1 MSIPLKSRNH
11 VNFSAANKCHFLF
24 KAIILDY
31 SCKQS
36 ESLYHGLFTVHNKTK
51 PFHDGGRYHIETSP
65 LSKLIS
71 GANQWTGFYII
82 TASVMKGS
90 KIKACIVCS
99 FIIQLLDS
107 VLYHSMEACL
117 TYWSIFLL
125 TLNKPD

>member
-71 GANQWTGFYII
+71 GANHWTGFYII
-82 TASVMKGS
+82 TASVMKGL
-90 KIKACIVCS
+90 KVKC
-99 FIIQLLDS
+99 LL
-107 VLYHSMEACL
+107 V
-117 TYWSIFLL
+117 
-125 TLNKPD
+125 NKFNMILDN